1 MTATSQ
7 NTTSEH
13 AAPRTTGSQHA
24 PDHTGT
30 QITAPQSAGRSFGEV
45 FDATVASVAQAIH
58 GKQEVIAAALT
69 CLLAEGHLLVEDVPG
84 VGKTSLAKA
93 LARAMGTEFG
103 RIQFTPD
110 LLPADVV
117 GASVWHAHDGS
128 VEFQPGPVFTNL
140 LVGDEIN
147 RASPKTQSALLEAME
162 ERQVTVDGTTR
173 PLPRPFTVLATQ
185 NPLEHQG
192 TFPLPESQLDR
203 FLMRLS
209 VGYPATSH
217 EVALLTEADHNH
229 SLDRVVPAAS
239 PGDIKA
245 MISAAGAVHVSRAVA
260 GYVVDLAQRS
270 RSHAEVVLGVSPR
283 ASLGLLSA
291 AKVRASAAGRNFVS
305 PDDVKA
311 LAEPVLAHRLVLT
324 RASIARGAD
333 SSAFVAH
340 LLDSTPV
347 PS

>member
-1 MTATSQ
+1 MTVTSQ
-7 NTTSEH
+7 N
-13 AAPRTTGSQHA
+13 AAAQASATHSASQN
-24 PDHTGT
+24 PGT
-30 QITAPQSAGRSFGEV
+30 QISSSQSAARSFGEV
-45 FDATVASVAQAIH
+45 FGAITASVGQAIH
-58 GKQEVIAAALT
+58 GKQDVISSALT

-93 LARAMGTEFG
+93 LARAMGIEFG

-117 GASVWHAHDGS
+117 GASVWHAHNGS

-147 RASPKTQSALLEAME
+147 RASPKTQSALLEAMA

-173 PLPRPFTVLATQ
+173 ALSRPFMVVATQ

-209 VGYPATSH
+209 VGYPATSS
-217 EVALLTEADHNH
+217 EVALLTESDHSH
-229 SLDRVVPAAS
+229 SLERVTPAVAPGDVTAMIGAAS
-239 PGDIKA
+239 N
-245 MISAAGAVHVSRAVA
+245 VHVSEAVA

-291 AKVRASAAGRNFVS
+291 AKVRAAATGRNFVS
-305 PDDVKA
+305 ADDVKV

-324 RASIARGAD
+324 RAATARGAD
-333 SSAFVAH
+333 SSSFVNH

-347 PS
+347 PA